1 MRIPMNNDNPLT
13 LWGCIVYVLALLL
26 LYTCIAGNRE
36 ATGAPAERP
45 AGGTGGCES

>member
-1 MRIPMNNDNPLT
+1 MRLPMNNDSPLM

-36 ATGAPAERP
+36 ATRSPAKSIRKQP
-45 AGGTGGCES
+45 